1 MDKKENMTHK
11 QEKNQSIEK
20 HAEMTVMIKTGDK
33 DIKMTLINIFRK
45 VHEIIIMIRRKM
57 EDIKIVQIALEMTK
71 MISEVKNTLHEINN
85 I

>member
-1 MDKKENMTHK
+1 MTHK

-20 HAEMTVMIKTGDK
+20 HPEMTVVIKTGDK

-45 VHEIIIMIRRKM
+45 VDEIIIMIRRKM
-57 EDIKIVQIALEMTK
+57 EDIKMVQIALEMTK